1 MSRDVPRND
10 HGPSFEILRPKGPRG
25 PVVVSSPHSGRAYP
39 AAFVAGA
46 RLDRDALRR
55 SEDCFVDELFAAAPE
70 HGAPLLRALFP
81 RAYVDPN
88 RAPFEL
94 DPTMFDDPLPAFVET
109 DTPHVYGGLGTVPRL
124 VASGAEIHAGKL
136 RFAEAEA
143 RIRACHRPYHAALAG
158 LIEETRR
165 RFGFVFL
172 LDCHSMPSTDPG
184 IGSET
189 GDGGRARRLDIVLG
203 DRHGAACHGAIVDRA
218 EAVLAAR
225 GLAVRRNAPYAGGYI
240 TRHYGRPETG
250 AHALQIEINRA
261 LYMDEDR
268 YERTAGFARI
278 AADMTALVAALTALG
293 TSALAAE

>member
-1 MSRDVPRND
+1 M
-10 HGPSFEILRPKGPRG
+10 
-25 PVVVSSPHSGRAYP
+25 
-39 AAFVAGA
+39 
-46 RLDRDALRR
+46 
-55 SEDCFVDELFAAAPE
+55 
-70 HGAPLLRALFP
+70 
-81 RAYVDPN
+81 
-88 RAPFEL
+88 
-94 DPTMFDDPLPAFVET
+94 
-109 DTPHVYGGLGTVPRL
+109 GTVPRL